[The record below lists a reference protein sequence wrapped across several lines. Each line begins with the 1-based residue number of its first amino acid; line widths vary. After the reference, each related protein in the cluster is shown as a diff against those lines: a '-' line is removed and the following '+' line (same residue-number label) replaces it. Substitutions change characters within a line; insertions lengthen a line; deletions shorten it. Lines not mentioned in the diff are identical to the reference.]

1 MNKLRNVSLEMS
13 LKPFRSVTDDAI
25 DAVICEAFR
34 QWSPL
39 LKDAEQVSV
48 LLWTADGSEIL
59 TYTGDLDAPIE
70 WGRYIG
76 GANPKWNV
84 PGDSEGKSL
93 HSRGYLYCEDPAT
106 ITYRDLKRIVASIR
120 RIGSQM
126 LGLPIRV
133 GETFDPGCE
142 FAKSPFK
149 YELHNEICL
158 ADTGGPK
165 SFACCYATLNGDT
178 ARYAGFPEGIPE
190 ETPLGTFLGRQARHL
205 LSDIGFDYLWLSNGF
220 GFGLETWMTKGPM
233 FNGAAFDASQAN
245 EIREKILN
253 FWRYFRKECPQHRI
267 ETRGTN
273 LSTGIDLASDAVPL
287 REIYDGD
294 FNMEPP
300 PNSPWAALNSDFGL
314 ELAGW
319 MSHIAELP
327 PGGHYPFRF
336 YAHDPWWHNSPW
348 LDRYGRQPH
357 DILLPMSV
365 SRLDESGA
373 ACTPDSI
380 LFLTI
385 DDSYGRLP
393 EQVPNEVIPFIQ
405 DCRHTAPDQPGPLVW
420 VYPFDEY
427 HAMTFGNSP
436 RIDEP
441 FFGDWFIRSAI
452 RNGLPLNT
460 VVSSGNFAKHLRDG
474 WAATYRGSILVAP
487 VPDGGSALHKSL
499 LQFVDGGG
507 AVLLYGPLRHA
518 GADLL
523 ARLGLSLDGEI
534 AGDLNVRLQ
543 KSVDQLATPYPS
555 KIHHRTLM
563 NAGGYEAI
571 STGQGKVLA
580 TVASGE
586 QERVAA
592 VVAGKIAWV
601 RGTSSS
607 GYVGGDLISGA
618 GHLPRS
624 DDPGEWFEGDLLM
637 RFALA
642 EFGTSISIAKRSS
655 LQPNPIT
662 TIHRHDN
669 AFYFSG
675 FVPDMTAELRFLMPQ
690 GAPIFVGC
698 DAELKDGHACYRM
711 PRAWRHECRVFVE
724 QSGGVVSCI
733 EKTAEMI
740 GLKRRLRVTGLENAT
755 VRIFPQRNDRPVS
768 IVANGSYPYFEGP
781 FPPVCR
787 CDDARGRYL
796 QVAGI
801 CGELVIGW

>member
-13 LKPFRSVTDDAI
+13 LKPFRSVADEAV
-25 DAVICEAFR
+25 DAVIREAFR

-59 TYTGDLDAPIE
+59 TYARDLDAPIE

-84 PGDSEGKSL
+84 PGDPEGKSL
-93 HSRGYLYCEDPAT
+93 HSRSYLYCENPAT
-106 ITYRDLKRIVASIR
+106 ITYRDLKRIVAAIR
-120 RIGSQM
+120 RIGGEM
-126 LGLPIRV
+126 FGLPIRV

-178 ARYAGFPEGIPE
+178 ARYAGFPEGIPDG
-190 ETPLGTFLGRQARHL
+190 TPLGTFLGRQARHL
-205 LSDIGFDYLWLSNGF
+205 LSDLGFDYLWLSNGF

-245 EIREKILN
+245 AIREKILN
-253 FWRYFRKECPQHRI
+253 FWRCFRAECPQHRI

-273 LSTGIDLASDAVPL
+273 LTTGIDLASDAVPL

-294 FNMEPP
+294 FGMEPP

-336 YAHDPWWHNSPW
+336 YTHDPWWHNSPW

-357 DILLPMSV
+357 DIFLPMSV
-365 SRLDESGA
+365 SRLDESA
-373 ACTPDSI
+373 TVRTPDAI

-385 DDSYGRLP
+385 DDSHGRMP
-393 EQVPNEVIPFIQ
+393 EQVPNEVIPFIL
-405 DCRHTAPDQPGPLVW
+405 DCRHTAPDQPGPLAW

-427 HAMTFGNSP
+427 HAMTFGDSP
-436 RIDEP
+436 RVDEP

-460 VVSSGNFAKHLRDG
+460 VVSTGNFEKHLRAG
-474 WAATYRGSILVAP
+474 QTATYRESIIVTP
-487 VPDGGSALHKSL
+487 VPDAESPMHRALMQFIDGGGSA
-499 LQFVDGGG
+499 
-507 AVLLYGPLRHA
+507 LLYGPLRR
-518 GADLL
+518 ADAALL
-523 ARLGLSLDGEI
+523 ERLDLRLGPEI
-534 AGDLNVRLQ
+534 AGELAVRLHSSIDTVAQ
-543 KSVDQLATPYPS
+543 QYPTRMN
-555 KIHHRTLM
+555 HRPLM
-563 NAGGYEAI
+563 NAGGYEAVAKGR
-571 STGQGKVLA
+571 SKVLA
-580 TVASGE
+580 TVAANE
-586 QERVAA
+586 QERAAA
-592 VVAGKIAWV
+592 VTAGRLAWV
-601 RGTSSS
+601 RGTNSS

-618 GHLPRS
+618 GHLPRM
-624 DDPGEWFEGDLLM
+624 DDPAEWFDGDLLM

-642 EFGTSISIAKRSS
+642 ELGPSLAVAKRAPG
-655 LQPNPIT
+655 QPNPIT
-662 TIHRHDN
+662 TIHRHNN
-669 AFYFSG
+669 AFYFAG
-675 FVPDMTAELRFLMPQ
+675 FVPDMTTELRLRLPQ
-690 GAPIFVGC
+690 GAPVFVGC
-698 DAELKDGHACYRM
+698 DAEIIDGHACYRL
-711 PRAWRHECRVFVE
+711 PRAWRYECRVFVT
-724 QSGGVVSCI
+724 QTSGVVSCV

-740 GLKRRLRVTGLENAT
+740 GLKRRLRIFGLKNAKVRLYPEN
-755 VRIFPQRNDRPVS
+755 NDRAVS
-768 IVANGSYPYFEGP
+768 VVANGSYPYFEGP
-781 FPPVCR
+781 FPPLHHR
-787 CDDARGRYL
+787 DDQLGRYIEIED
-796 QVAGI
+796 VS
-801 CGELVIGW
+801 GELVAGW